1 MLLLDSTYIIGLLL
15 KRDSNSFKSNQI
27 KPLIKNEKKLI
38 NTVILTEVL
47 NSLTRINTNFD
58 INEILEIINNY
69 ELDYLT
75 IEDCKNSL
83 EKFKYYNY
91 AINFSDCT
99 ILNTME
105 KYSVNKIVSFD
116 NDFDKV
122 NGIRRIYL

>member
-75 IEDCKNSL
+75 IEDYKNSL